1 MSGKRVLVLIGFTVA
16 LLLRM
21 NSASAA
27 ETETYV
33 FYLHGQIIENAGPR
47 PIHPEWGLYDYPAIV
62 DALSAQG
69 ATVISEVRARNT
81 NVYEYAGITISQI
94 EALIARGVDPSQIVV
109 VGFSKGGIIATQVS
123 SFLRRPE
130 IRYALLAACINWA
143 PKFPHLRL
151 TGRIL
156 SVIETSDVVAHS
168 CRSFAE
174 RGDGPV
180 SFEEIEISTGKNHA
194 AFYLPR
200 DEWLKQSEFKHEV
213 NMM

>member
-1 MSGKRVLVLIGFTVA
+1 MPAKHTLTLIGFA
-16 LLLRM
+16 LAVLLRM
-21 NSASAA
+21 NAA
-27 ETETYV
+27 LAAGTETFV

-47 PIHPEWGLYDYPAIV
+47 PMHPEWGLYDYPAIV

-81 NVYEYAGITISQI
+81 NIYEYAGITISQI
-94 EALIARGVDPSQIVV
+94 EALIARGVEPSQIVV

-123 SFLRRPE
+123 SSLRRPE

-143 PKFPHLRL
+143 PRFPHLRL
-151 TGRIL
+151 SGRIL

-200 DEWLKQSEFKHEV
+200 DEWLQPVMRWIHNK
-213 NMM
+213 

>member
-1 MSGKRVLVLIGFTVA
+1 MLDKSTLTLICFTFAVLFRT
-16 LLLRM
+16 
-21 NSASAA
+21 SASVAA
-27 ETETYV
+27 ENETYV

-62 DALSAQG
+62 EALAAQG

-81 NVYEYAGITISQI
+81 NIFEYAGVTVSQI
-94 EALIARGVDPSQIVV
+94 EALIARGADPSQIIV

-143 PKFPHLRL
+143 PQFPHLRL
-151 TGRIL
+151 SGRVL
-156 SVIETSDVVAHS
+156 SVIETSDVVASS
-168 CRSFAE
+168 CRPFAE
-174 RGDGPV
+174 REDGPV
-180 SFEEIEISTGKNHA
+180 SFSEIEISTGKNHA

-200 DEWLKQSEFKHEV
+200 DEWLTPVMQWIHDD
-213 NMM
+213 